1 MCRLRGYF
9 VREYRDFRAWKRR
22 FHIGERVLTHV
33 VLLHVR
39 QLGVGVFDSLGINGN
54 KLGGQIPFEF
64 LCPLILEGFC
74 DLFFQLYDNLL
85 FRSRPGRLETSRSR
99 TRGRT
104 LLAKANGSS
113 CNQAET
119 TKNELSFHSGFLGHS
134 DSVVESFLDSW
145 ISPLPGLFHTLG
157 DDGGSGGG
165 FGADAIEGGAGDAP
179 DRIGKNSGGITLA
192 HTS

>member
-1 MCRLRGYF
+1 
-9 VREYRDFRAWKRR
+9 
-22 FHIGERVLTHV
+22 
-33 VLLHVR
+33 
-39 QLGVGVFDSLGINGN
+39 
-54 KLGGQIPFEF
+54 
-64 LCPLILEGFC
+64 
-74 DLFFQLYDNLL
+74 
-85 FRSRPGRLETSRSR
+85 
-99 TRGRT
+99 
-104 LLAKANGSS
+104 
-113 CNQAET
+113 
-119 TKNELSFHSGFLGHS
+119 LSFHSGFLGHS